1 MIKSFIEGYLPL
13 LTLDFVLV
21 ASYLVITLIIGL
33 LASRKIKS
41 FKEYAIGSRNLP
53 TIVIGMTIS
62 ATLIGGGSSLGTA
75 TEVFK
80 FRYHSHGS

>member
-33 LASRKIKS
+33 LASRKINPLK
-41 FKEYAIGSRNLP
+41 N
-53 TIVIGMTIS
+53 MQ
-62 ATLIGGGSSLGTA
+62 
-75 TEVFK
+75 
-80 FRYHSHGS
+80 